1 MITKTIRK
9 TDAIVIIVMY
19 MYCRCSYH
27 KQVYTVVTGVE
38 VIISEHLRRRKAY
51 GFGWSRN

>member
-27 KQVYTVVTGVE
+27 KQSTSNLMQTIAAPNYA
-38 VIISEHLRRRKAY
+38 INY
-51 GFGWSRN
+51 CY